1 MTTGLRSWLDE
12 RPMAGQDLEH
22 RHQTDNLAGYLQVQH
37 AECLATLESWLRSFA
52 SHQKP
57 F

>member
-1 MTTGLRSWLDE
+1 
-12 RPMAGQDLEH
+12 MAGQDLEH